1 MKTLLLT
8 LIGALLCV
16 AALPRTGQ
24 AALLPPVG
32 QLVSERIDLFGK
44 RIPLPPGEW
53 RVATANFAHVAGAD
67 REPYGAIG
75 SVLLLRTGNDAAP
88 AFALIRTNA
97 VPVRGGW
104 GSPEECTTGKTLF
117 LSVAE
122 PRDLRNACSFIV
134 AIRAG
139 RIAALVGDPAA
150 ARLLPPWALLAGF
163 RASDRNDVI
172 EARYGFAPRSPAS
185 AAWFGARDAL
195 DAPHRAAI
203 AQLGDWVQQARQA
216 SFAALVDPLEQ
227 VPAIKPMEF
236 VASAGATAGGEDI
249 TSLRLGLYKLATY
262 RGPVTAWNWALA
274 STLAGDIYIGAV
286 IAGWQSI
293 THSAIYFGNEMAW
306 EWPEN
311 PSAMTFVAPPPAP
324 EAVAADPAPD
334 ARGGFALAGKQ
345 IPLPRGAWT
354 RLAEDTSETA
364 AGVVLA
370 RFDGKAL
377 LGLAV
382 IHANPRKTADIFGT
396 TSDCARSDILFS
408 TIRYDTPVDGYCS
421 YAKAVAFA
429 DEAQGDPLWA
439 RARARLAEAGA
450 VLPEAMLVVG
460 ARARTRENFVD
471 VRYYVPAEDAGSVA
485 EPAGVRRVAA
495 QATDASVSR
504 DQVMAL
510 QLWADLL
517 QRPLEFGVRGRLPEA
532 AAVVP
537 WPWWTRE
544 VQAALVRQAYVP
556 LEALRAAG
564 AIDDTELRRQRALAD
579 AAMEERERQRWSLWV
594 RSAYKVATYRV
605 LSYVDALVVSGIIT
619 FSAAQSFTYATIN
632 AVAQP
637 IMAYANEIG
646 WAGSGVG
653 RPSASLQPVDFPEIG
668 RDRL

>member
-8 LIGALLCV
+8 LIGALLCLP
-16 AALPRTGQ
+16 ALPRTGQ

-32 QLVSERIDLFGK
+32 QLVSERIDLFGT

-53 RVATANFAHVAGAD
+53 RVATANFAHVTGAD

-75 SVLLLRTGNDAAP
+75 SVLLLRTGDEAAP

-134 AIRAG
+134 AARAG

-150 ARLLPPWALLAGF
+150 ARKLPPWALLAGF

-172 EARYGFAPRSPAS
+172 EVRYGFAPRSPAS

-236 VASAGATAGGEDI
+236 VASVGAPANGEDI

-286 IAGWQSI
+286 VAGWQSI
-293 THSAIYFGNEMAW
+293 THSALYFGNEMAW

-311 PSAMTFVAPPPAP
+311 PSAMTFVATASAPAS
-324 EAVAADPAPD
+324 VAADPAPD

-382 IHANPRKTADIFGT
+382 IHANPRKTTDIFGT
-396 TSDCARSDILFS
+396 ASDCARADILFS

-421 YAKAVAFA
+421 YAKSVAP
-429 DEAQGDPLWA
+429 DVEAQGDPLWA

-450 VLPEAMLVVG
+450 VLPETMLAVG

-471 VRYYVPAEDAGSVA
+471 VRYYLPAEDAGS
-485 EPAGVRRVAA
+485 
-495 QATDASVSR
+495 ATDASVSR

-517 QRPLEFGVRGRLPEA
+517 QRPLEFGVRGRLPESA
-532 AAVVP
+532 AEVP
-537 WPWWTRE
+537 WPWRTRE
-544 VQAALVRQAYVP
+544 AQAALVRQAYVP

-579 AAMEERERQRWSLWV
+579 AAMAERERQRWSLWV
-594 RSAYKVATYRV
+594 RSAYKIATYRV

-653 RPSASLQPVDFPEIG
+653 RPSASLRPVDFPEIG
-668 RDRL
+668 RDRI